1 VWAADAYYTNAL
13 AGALPAGGMMDFGP
27 IAIANTTDPQI
38 FQTEHYCM
46 SSYNIPLT
54 NATYTVNLYF
64 AESYF
69 TGPGQNV
76 FDVNVAGQSLTNLD
90 IYALVGPHAALVKTF
105 NNVSV
110 TTGTLTITFTPQ
122 LKCPHI
128 DGIEIIPS
136 SGTTGTTTNPPP
148 TVNAGSNQT
157 ITLPASATL
166 DGTASGSGTITTT
179 WSKSSG
185 PGTVTFGNVNAVS
198 TTASFSTSGSYVL
211 SLTATNAFGTS
222 TSNVTITV
230 NPAPT
235 CGVTVSGT
243 HTLMANVTSSVGI
256 AGVQFTLDGANFGS
270 NVTIAPYSMPW
281 NTTTASNGCH
291 VITATATDALGNKGS
306 ASISAS
312 VVNP

>member
-1 VWAADAYYTNAL
+1 
-13 AGALPAGGMMDFGP
+13 
-27 IAIANTTDPQI
+27 TT
-38 FQTEHYCM
+38 TWTG
-46 SSYNIPLT
+46 NIPWFGVIVPIKG
-54 NATYTVNLYF
+54 A
-64 AESYF
+64 
-69 TGPGQNV
+69 
-76 FDVNVAGQSLTNLD
+76 
-90 IYALVGPHAALVKTF
+90 
-105 NNVSV
+105 
-110 TTGTLTITFTPQ
+110 
-122 LKCPHI
+122 
-128 DGIEIIPS
+128 
-136 SGTTGTTTNPPP
+136 GTTTTTNPPP

-166 DGTASGSGTITTT
+166 NGTASGLGTITTT
-179 WSKSSG
+179 WSKYSG
-185 PGTVTFGNVNAVS
+185 PGTVTFGNASALSTSALS
-198 TTASFSTSGSYVL
+198 TTASFSTPGSYVL
-211 SLTATNAFGTS
+211 RLTATNASGTS

-256 AGVQFTLDGANFGS
+256 AGVQFTLDGANLA
-270 NVTIAPYSMPW
+270 NVTTAPYSIPW

>member
-1 VWAADAYYTNAL
+1 
-13 AGALPAGGMMDFGP
+13 MIDFGP
-27 IAIANTTDPQI
+27 IAIANTTDPRI

-46 SSYNIPLT
+46 SSYNIPVT
-54 NATYTVNLYF
+54 NGTYTVNLDF
-64 AESYF
+64 AENYF
-69 TGPGQNV
+69 TGGHGQRV
-76 FDVNVAGQSLTNLD
+76 FNVNVAGQSLTNVD

-110 TTGTLTITFTPQ
+110 TAGTLTITFTPQ
-122 LKCPHI
+122 VACPHI
-128 DGIEIIPS
+128 EGIEIIPS
-136 SGTTGTTTNPPP
+136 SGTGTTTNPPP

-166 DGTASGSGTITTT
+166 NGTASGSGTITTT

-185 PGTVTFGNVNAVS
+185 PGTVTFGNVNALS
-198 TTASFSTSGSYVL
+198 TTASFSTSGSYAL
-211 SLTATNAFGTS
+211 SLTATNAYGTS
-222 TSNVTITV
+222 TSKVTITV

-243 HTLMANVTSSVGI
+243 HTLMATVTSSVGI
-256 AGVQFTLDGANFGS
+256 AGVQFTLDGANLA
-270 NVTIAPYSMPW
+270 NVTTAPYSMPW

-306 ASISAS
+306 AS
-312 VVNP
+312 